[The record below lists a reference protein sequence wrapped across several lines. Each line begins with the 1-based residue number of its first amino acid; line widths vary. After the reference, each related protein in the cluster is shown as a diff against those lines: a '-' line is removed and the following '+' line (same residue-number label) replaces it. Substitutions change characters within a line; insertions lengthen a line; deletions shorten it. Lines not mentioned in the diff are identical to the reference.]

1 MQGRLLPKYLGKY
14 QAHPFGFWED
24 EFEISSELGF
34 DCIEFILDFDKAEQ
48 NPLLL
53 EAGLKSILYHS
64 KKNNVE
70 VKSVC
75 ADFFMHSPIYSN
87 DLKIKEYNFN
97 IFKKLIINSKKI
109 GIKDIVI
116 PLVDQSSILDN
127 SKKQSQSI
135 EFLKKICSEI
145 KDNDVNICL
154 ETDLPPQNFLSFINE
169 INEPQIKINYDT
181 GNSASLGYNFY
192 EEFYLYGYLV
202 TNIHLKDRELNRG
215 SVDLGTGDFDFK
227 SFFKYLS
234 GISYKGIFIL
244 QAYREDDA
252 IVSLLPQYNF
262 ISACMNKYF
271 YHQN

>member
-14 QAHPFGFWED
+14 QAHPYGFWED
-24 EFEISSELGF
+24 EFKISSELGF

-75 ADFFMHSPIYSN
+75 ADFFMGSPIYSN
-87 DLKIKEYNFN
+87 NLKTIEYNFN
-97 IFKKLIINSKKI
+97 ILKKLIINAKKI
-109 GIKDIVI
+109 GIKDIII

-127 SKKQSQSI
+127 SKKPSQSI

-202 TNIHLKDRELNRG
+202 TNIHLKDRKLNKG
-215 SVDLGTGDFDFK
+215 SVDLGSGDFGFK

-234 GISYKGIFIL
+234 GVRYKGIFIL

-252 IVSLLPQYNF
+252 IASLLPQYNF